1 MAEMLVT
8 RVFRIGLLRSLVLVP
23 VLSQQEPQDTEEDT
37 EEKNNLVRSLRGG
50 KDWARGERRER
61 CLGNL
66 EDRRR
71 NKNDDA
77 ELASSLLRFPKIL
90 SAMEKRNAWN

>member
-23 VLSQQEPQDTEEDT
+23 VLSQQEPQDTRKDT

-50 KDWARGERRER
+50 RDWVRGERWER
-61 CLGNL
+61 CLENL
-66 EDRRR
+66 KDRRR
-71 NKNDDA
+71 NKNDENA
-77 ELASSLLRFPKIL
+77 EVASSLLRFPKIL
-90 SAMEKRNAWN
+90 SAMEKRNA

>member
-1 MAEMLVT
+1 M

-37 EEKNNLVRSLRGG
+37 EVKSNLIRSLRGRR
-50 KDWARGERRER
+50 DWVRGERWER
-61 CLGNL
+61 CLENL

-71 NKNDDA
+71 NKNA
-77 ELASSLLRFPKIL
+77 EVASSLLRFPKIL
-90 SAMEKRNAWN
+90 SAMEKRNA